1 MEVGGEAGGLVI
13 LLIKENFWQ
22 KSFIDNFESNSG
34 KLWKILSADVKA
46 DVKQWEIKSAV
57 YTYRQNPLSVM
68 KVIC

>member
-34 KLWKILSADVKA
+34 KLWKIISADVKA
-46 DVKQWEIKSAV
+46 EVKQREIKSAV
-57 YTYRQNPLSVM
+57 YTCRQNPLSVM